1 MGFKIMKL
9 RRDII
14 KPPRLYFEDESE
26 ERHSNWLELL
36 FDLIFVAA
44 VSLLASN
51 LNSNYSFTTF
61 LQSIPLFFAIWWGW
75 LGHTIYLSRFG
86 VDDFMHRFYTMAQ
99 MIVVAI
105 MAINTKDALGAT
117 GPEFAI
123 SYAILRFMLV
133 AEYIRAGRIVPE
145 ARALTHHY
153 SIGFGIAAGLWGVSA
168 FTPAPWRFLLWGLAI
183 VVDLLTPLTAGKI
196 HQQFPLHPTHLPER
210 FGLLTIILIG
220 EAVVGIVF
228 LIGTLGLTLE
238 TGITGLMGFI
248 VAFSIWW
255 GYFEEARGAEA
266 RVEEKG
272 EEIGRYQLWLYAH
285 FPLLLGIVATAMGV
299 KHVISHGL
307 GSVLSSSEV
316 WLLCGSLALALTAL
330 SFIFLSSFNWHE
342 CVSRV
347 LLYFRIP
354 YYILII
360 LVICT
365 GFLGSI
371 LPGSLILGLLTLLC
385 VVKVILSLREPPEEL
400 MCDIY

>member
-1 MGFKIMKL
+1 MKL

-26 ERHSNWLELL
+26 ERHANWLELL

-51 LNSNYSFTTF
+51 LDSNYSFTTF

-86 VDDFMHRFYTMAQ
+86 VDDLLHRFYTMAQ

-105 MAINTKDALGAT
+105 IAINTKDALGAT
-117 GPEFAI
+117 GPWFAL

-133 AEYIRAGRIVPE
+133 AEYIRAGRNVPE
-145 ARALTHHY
+145 ARVLTRHY
-153 SIGFGIAAGLWGVSA
+153 SIGFGIAAGIWAISA
-168 FTPAPWRFLLWGLAI
+168 FTPTPWRFLLWGLAI
-183 VVDLLTPLTAGKI
+183 AVDLLTPLRAGKI
-196 HQQFPLHPTHLPER
+196 HKKFPLHPSHLPER
-210 FGLLTIILIG
+210 FGLLIIILIG
-220 EAVVGIVF
+220 EAVVSVVF
-228 LIGTLGLTLE
+228 FIGTLGLTLE
-238 TGITGLMGFI
+238 TGITGLMGLI
-248 VAFSIWW
+248 IAFSIWW

-285 FPLLLGIVATAMGV
+285 FPLLLGIVATAMGI

-307 GSVLSSSEV
+307 GGFLSSSEV
-316 WLLCGSLALALTAL
+316 WLLCVSLALALISL
-330 SFIFLSSFNWHE
+330 SLIFLSSFNWHE

-354 YYILII
+354 YYLMII
-360 LVICT
+360 LVICN

-371 LPGSLILGLLTLLC
+371 VTGPIILGILTLLC
-385 VVKVILSLREPPEEL
+385 VIKVILSLREPPEEL

>member
-1 MGFKIMKL
+1 MKL

-14 KPPRLYFEDESE
+14 KPPKLYFGDEAE

-51 LNSNYSFTTF
+51 LNSNYSPTTL

-86 VDDFMHRFYTMAQ
+86 VDDLMHRFYTMGQ
-99 MIVVAI
+99 MVVVAI
-105 MAINTKDALGAT
+105 MAINIKDALGTT
-117 GPEFAI
+117 GPGFSL
-123 SYAILRFMLV
+123 SYALLRFMLV
-133 AEYIRAGRIVPE
+133 AEYIRAGRNVPK
-145 ARALTHHY
+145 ARPLTRHY
-153 SIGFGIAAGLWGVSA
+153 SIGFGIAAGIWVISA
-168 FTPAPWRFLLWGLAI
+168 FMPVPWRFLLWGVAI

-196 HQQFPLHPTHLPER
+196 HKKFPLHPTHLPER

-220 EAVVGIVF
+220 EAVVGVVF
-228 LIGTLGLTLE
+228 LIGGLGLTLE
-238 TGITGLMGFI
+238 TGITGLMGLI
-248 VAFSIWW
+248 IAFSIWW

-285 FPLLLGIVATAMGV
+285 FPLLLGIVATAMGI

-307 GSVLSSSEV
+307 GSVLSASEV
-316 WLLCGSLALALTAL
+316 WLLCGSLALALAAL
-330 SFIFLSSFNWHE
+330 SLIFLSSFNWHE
-342 CVSRV
+342 CVSKV

-360 LVICT
+360 SVICT

-371 LPGSLILGLLTLLC
+371 LSGPIILGVLALLC
-385 VVKVILSLREPPEEL
+385 VVMVLLSLREPPEEL